1 MTVLSFLV
9 RLLSR
14 TPRPV
19 HQDMDAWTLFMWGR
33 RASDCPR
40 RGRRDS
46 SMAFGYYLRA
56 AQAQAGLPVAAVF
69 VWHCYK
75 VGNGASIDPVAAG
88 AWAQRATELGWPDV
102 LFVPGDGLGDHGQE
116 AEMDT

>member
-1 MTVLSFLV
+1 MRVLSILV

-19 HQDMDAWTLFMWGR
+19 PQDLDGWTLFMWGR
-33 RASDCPR
+33 ASDSPR
-40 RGRRDS
+40 PGRRDS

-56 AQAQAGLPVAAVF
+56 AQAQAGLPVAAVA

-75 VGNGASIDPVAAG
+75 VGNGATIDPVAAG

-102 LFVPGDGLGDHGQE
+102 LLVAGDSLGDHGQE
-116 AEMDT
+116 AEVAP

>member
-1 MTVLSFLV
+1 MRVLSILV

-14 TPRPV
+14 TPRPAP
-19 HQDMDAWTLFMWGR
+19 QDLDAWTLFMWGR
-33 RASDCPR
+33 ASDSPR

-56 AQAQAGLPVAAVF
+56 AQAQAGLPVAAVA

-88 AWAQRATELGWPDV
+88 AWAQRATELGWPEGV
-102 LFVPGDGLGDHGQE
+102 LEPVVGDNKGRPPC
-116 AEMDT
+116 

>member
-1 MTVLSFLV
+1 VTVLTFLV

-19 HQDMDAWTLFMWGR
+19 PQDLDAWTLFMWGR
-33 RASDCPR
+33 ASDSPR

-46 SMAFGYYLRA
+46 SLALRYHIRS
-56 AQAQAGLPVAAVF
+56 AQAGLPVAAVF
-69 VWHCYK
+69 VWHSYK

-88 AWAQRATELGWPDV
+88 AWAQRAAELGWPDV
-102 LFVPGDGLGDHGQE
+102 LLGAGDGLGSHEQE
-116 AEMDT
+116 AEVDP